1 MGEPHKSISMK
12 QKKFSLLQISD
23 LHKLKG
29 TTYNSLLQTLLADKA
44 RIEQEGITPPSF
56 IVVCGDVVH
65 GADTEAKIQSQYA
78 EVEIFLNDLVTHF
91 LNGEKK
97 HMIIVPGNHDMN
109 RIASSASFINST
121 KTKKKDYEEYKY
133 HNSDLRW
140 NWKLHKYQRIHD
152 QSKYDS
158 RFALFV
164 DFYNRFFAGIRSY
177 PTDPVMEA
185 YTEYFPK
192 ENIAFACFN
201 SCHGL
206 DHINTSANI
215 PEEAVDSIAGDL
227 IKFSNDGYLT
237 IGVWHHHFYGSPYQ
251 VNYMD
256 KEIFDTMMQ
265 FGIGIGLF
273 GHQHLSQVATEITN
287 LYAQEAEEYRR
298 ERMLLI
304 SSGTL
309 FGGEKELQHGCKRQY
324 NIIEFD
330 MKNGEAEVTVHIRED
345 KNPNINSRLPHW
357 VCKNV
362 NTQGK
367 VVNKVYF
374 KHLHEDEILVN
385 IDHYV
390 RSNSDFV
397 YGCEAINALPQMP
410 KRAQEL
416 YHEYLREIKDYESL
430 IRVIETPE
438 NADDYFLLIS
448 TAKNEGNQSAMS
460 ELAEDAHLI
469 DLCQQDSLLK
479 EKYEEMLDLIN

>member
-1 MGEPHKSISMK
+1 MK
-12 QKKFSLLQISD
+12 QNKYSILQISD

-29 TTYNSLLQTLLADKA
+29 TTYNSLLQTLLVDKA
-44 RIEQEGITPPSF
+44 RIEQEGIIPPSF

-65 GADTEAKIQSQYA
+65 GADTEEKIRNQYT
-78 EVEIFLNDLVTHF
+78 EVEDFLNELVTEY
-91 LNGEKK
+91 LDGNKK
-97 HMIIVPGNHDMN
+97 RMIIVPGNHDMN
-109 RIASSASFINST
+109 RIASAASFSNSS

-133 HNSDLRW
+133 HNTDLRW
-140 NWKLHKYQRIHD
+140 NWILHKYQRIND

-164 DFYNRFFAGIRSY
+164 EFYNRFFAGIRSY

-215 PEEAVDSIAGDL
+215 PEEAVNSIAADL
-227 IKFSNDGYLT
+227 IQYTNDGYLT

-251 VNYMD
+251 INYMD

-265 FGIGIGLF
+265 FGIRIGLF
-273 GHQHLSQVATEITN
+273 GHQHLSQVACEITN
-287 LYAQEAEEYRR
+287 LYAQETEEYRR

-330 MKNGEAEVTVHIRED
+330 MKNGEANVTVHIRED
-345 KNPNINSRLPHW
+345 KNPNINSKLPHW

-362 NTQGK
+362 NAQGK
-367 VVNKVYF
+367 VDNKVYF
-374 KHLHEDEILVN
+374 KKLNEDEILVN

-390 RSNSDFV
+390 RSNSDYA
-397 YGCEAINALPQMP
+397 YGCEAIKALPQIPM
-410 KRAQEL
+410 RAQEL
-416 YHEYLREIKDYESL
+416 YHNYLLEIKDYDSL
-430 IRVIETPE
+430 VRVIGTPE
-438 NADDYFLLIS
+438 KAEEYFLLIS
-448 TAKNEGNQSAMS
+448 TAKSEGNQSAMRD
-460 ELAEDAHLI
+460 LAEDTLLKN
-469 DLCQQDSLLK
+469 LCQQDSLLK
-479 EKYEEMLDLIN
+479 EKYQEMLDYIN